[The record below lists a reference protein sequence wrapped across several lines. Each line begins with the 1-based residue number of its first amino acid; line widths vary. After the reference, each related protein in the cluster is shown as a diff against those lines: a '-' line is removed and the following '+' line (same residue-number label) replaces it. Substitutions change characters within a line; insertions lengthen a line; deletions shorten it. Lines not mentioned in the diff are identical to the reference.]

1 VILPRI
7 KSDFFEL
14 IEGVAKCDLYKRKI
28 SFDHRFVTTVMLV
41 SGGYPGHYE
50 KGKIISGIDKTS
62 GAVVFHA
69 GTKSEG
75 ENVLTNG
82 GRVLAVSAWGKTM
95 HLALKESY
103 RNAAQLSFEGSY
115 YRTDIG
121 FDL

>member
-1 VILPRI
+1 
-7 KSDFFEL
+7 
-14 IEGVAKCDLYKRKI
+14 
-28 SFDHRFVTTVMLV
+28 MLV